1 MAPTFTLG
9 AGVLQAAVTALSNA
23 DAELATVIAGVAG
36 PTTTVVAPGADT
48 VSIPQ
53 AAAVTAWAATM
64 QTALANGQSYATQF
78 ITNLSNASDT
88 YNFAEAAN
96 AASAVANAAN
106 APAATASV
114 GDGSLLTAIAQL
126 LGGPSGSL
134 NGNPFSLSSNAA
146 NYLNIGGGNWAS
158 AMSDL
163 LGMAGGGLLPAGSD
177 TIGDAGVA
185 AALASDTTP
194 VGAGMGGFG
203 GMPMGAMGGG
213 TLVGNLSAPPSW
225 GGQITPV
232 TGTVTSPLRTV
243 GWTAA
248 APQATSGSFI
258 PGMPGMVTGGAGRSA
273 AGFGAPRYGVKPIVM
288 PKPATV

>member
-1 MAPTFTLG
+1 MAPSFTLG

-23 DAELATVIAGVAG
+23 DAELSTVIAGVAG

-53 AAAVTAWAATM
+53 AAAVTAWATTL
-64 QTALANGQSYATQF
+64 QTALTNGQSYATQF
-78 ITNLSNASDT
+78 ITNLSTASDT
-88 YNFAEAAN
+88 YNFAEATN

-106 APAATASV
+106 APAASA
-114 GDGSLLTAIAQL
+114 GDGSILTSIAQL
-126 LGGPSGSL
+126 FGGPSGSL
-134 NGNPFSLSSNAA
+134 NGEPFSLSGNLA
-146 NYLNIGGGNWAS
+146 NYMNIGGGNWAS

-225 GGQITPV
+225 GGAVTPV
-232 TGTVTSPLRTV
+232 AGTVTSPLRTV
-243 GWTAA
+243 GWTAPAPA
-248 APQATSGSFI
+248 ASGSFI